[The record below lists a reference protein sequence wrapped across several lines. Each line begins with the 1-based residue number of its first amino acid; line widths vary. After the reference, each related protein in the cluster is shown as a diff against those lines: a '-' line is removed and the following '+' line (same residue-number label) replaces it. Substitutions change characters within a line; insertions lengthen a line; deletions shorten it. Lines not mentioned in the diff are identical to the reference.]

1 METSEHILINDDGM
15 QAPLLSQEQN
25 SDDDYQVEPIVEIG
39 MKILWS
45 LWMGFI
51 FLSLDGTPTRYV
63 SEKLFDFSE
72 YL

>member
-1 METSEHILINDDGM
+1 MNED
-15 QAPLLSQEQN
+15 
-25 SDDDYQVEPIVEIG
+25 
-39 MKILWS
+39 
-45 LWMGFI
+45 FF